1 MAPQLTQAD
10 ISELLNAPT
19 TDKRAQ
25 IALKVG
31 RQIDAGSLTG
41 QERLLAND
49 ILRLM
54 VRDAADL
61 VRAAVADAVASSP
74 IIPADVVT
82 EIVNDIDA
90 ISVPFIE
97 KSPAITDEDLIAIIE
112 AGAPAKALAIAG
124 RASVSEDVSDAI
136 AHGGDRD
143 AVARLMGNEGAE
155 ISSTTYGTVL
165 SRWHD
170 DVGIA
175 DRMAMRKVLPL
186 SVVERLVSLVSD
198 QMKNQLVARGG
209 IGNDIAER
217 LAFEARE
224 SATIRLMD
232 GLDGIDDY
240 AELMLHLQASGRLS
254 GTLMVRAACMGEM
267 KFVEHALA
275 RLAKIPA
282 DRAWTLVHD
291 AGRLGLRA
299 LFQQAKLPQDLYLP
313 LRIAV
318 DVFHEIV
325 ATEEVV
331 DREHF
336 RRQIIERI
344 LTQPDGLKSD
354 DLDFLLYQ
362 ISRQEQI
369 IASRE
374 VEAASMARAASA

>member
-124 RASVSEDVSDAI
+124 RSSVSEDVSDAI
-136 AHGGDRD
+136 ALGGDRD
-143 AVARLMGNEGAE
+143 AVARLMGNDGAE

-198 QMKNQLVARGG
+198 EMKNQLVARGG

-254 GTLMVRAACMGEM
+254 GTLIVRAACMGEM